1 MGVWKQEWSTE
12 SKVMVNKV
20 ESYAKARPEMVIPT
34 SFSSFFSP
42 PLSCW
47 FFGESPWHQLK
58 LPRHFTSPLS
68 LWRDL
73 FITLDLNDFFSS
85 TNAELCLSPMKID
98 HFPQSGFQ
106 GLNLFAVFHQYFYSS
121 QYKVLLTMWA
131 VWWWCRLW
139 VLWVYKEKTHLLPLI
154 LMKLSAF

>member
-1 MGVWKQEWSTE
+1 MQSKYYVKVCPNIQVHLTRVDGSLEARVKYWVKGNGKQGRKLCQ
-12 SKVMVNKV
+12 SKAWNGNPNIFLLLLQPSPVLLVFWWITLTPV
-20 ESYAKARPEMVIPT
+20 E
-34 SFSSFFSP
+34 
-42 PLSCW
+42 
-47 FFGESPWHQLK
+47 

-85 TNAELCLSPMKID
+85 TNAELCLSPTKID

-106 GLNLFAVFHQYFYSS
+106 GLNLFVVFHQYFFSS

-131 VWWWCRLW
+131 VWWWCRL
-139 VLWVYKEKTHLLPLI
+139 
-154 LMKLSAF
+154 